1 MALNQP
7 LTSLQHL
14 QLKRSIEGLV
24 QRMRKNTASPALH
37 PMRVLSFARQQCQ
50 QASTSWMPK
59 MQPVRAGANDHY
71 SIPSIED
78 GKAKEFTGSFI
89 SMASHLIRSTS
100 TGSRTATK
108 GGWKAGN

>member
-24 QRMRKNTASPALH
+24 QCMRKNTASPALH
-37 PMRVLSFARQQCQ
+37 PMRVLPIRTATMPA
-50 QASTSWMPK
+50 ASTSWLPK

-100 TGSRTATK
+100 TGSRAATK